1 MRSVDMNFHND
12 DFLSYCSKI
21 LSSDDTSTAWDTYK
35 RALTS
40 IGFDRHI
47 FISTH
52 YRTYG
57 LWGDPRDTLV
67 LSTHEKK
74 YNNALFSN
82 ELNFLQHHPDFNWL
96 IQNPGDFMPWKEFS
110 KNDLKNDYFKEKF
123 KLLNDKYN
131 VASGIKFSLKQ
142 QSQESACV
150 VLLTGVSQSKQSKI
164 DNIWAR
170 NKDKIYSITKIL
182 QLTIRSLPYNGGGIG
197 PKHQRLTKRQ
207 EEVLNLISSGN
218 TLIEVAHKLDLS
230 IPTIDKHLKLARYNL
245 NANSTAQAVAK
256 AEKEKMLN

>member
-1 MRSVDMNFHND
+1 MNFNND
-12 DFLSYCSKI
+12 DFLSYCTKI
-21 LSSDDTSTAWDTYK
+21 LSSDDTSIAWDTYK
-35 RALTS
+35 QALTS

-47 FISTH
+47 YISTH

-57 LWGDPRDTLV
+57 LWGDPRDAIV
-67 LSTHEKK
+67 LSSHEKK
-74 YNNALFSN
+74 YNDALFSN
-82 ELNFLQHHPDFNWL
+82 ELDFLQHHPDFDWL
-96 IQNPGDFMPWKEFS
+96 IHNPGLFMPWEEIS
-110 KNDLKNDYFKEKF
+110 KNDVYKNSFKEKF
-123 KLLNDKYN
+123 KLLNDKFN
-131 VASGIKFSLKQ
+131 VTSGIKFSLRQ
-142 QSQESACV
+142 HSQESACV
-150 VLLTGVSQSKQSKI
+150 VLLTGNLQFNQSKI
-164 DNIWAR
+164 NDIWTF

-182 QLTIRSLPYNGGGIG
+182 QLTIRSLPYNGSGIG

-207 EEVLNLISSGN
+207 EEVLNLISLGN